1 MSIVGSVQNLRFQFR
16 IPSRIGR
23 YISGSDFLGIEMADE
38 TWETN
43 DSHDSYMNRS
53 FAIGWTRM
61 MIRH

>member
-16 IPSRIGR
+16 ILSRIGR
-23 YISGSDFLGIEMADE
+23 YTGSDFLGIEMADE